1 LNCQAQTAK
10 LTYKVKRKTTYA
22 VDVIFSSENGKESLQ
37 PDEYF
42 SYTDIYFIL
51 KPSAGSSRSYFKEN
65 DIEKIL
71 TKVALAQNQ
80 DINQSSKP
88 RYLLNEKSKV
98 DRIIIAFPK
107 ANFIGYEKFS
117 FSIGGFFSDK
127 IQLKERF
134 SPSYKKY
141 SELFESAKSQL
152 ASEAYLLAFN
162 DFMTIAAD
170 GVKNKEISSYSFYET
185 VVNQHLSES
194 IDLFIKLSKEKM
206 EKVSATFEENKNYS
220 SLSQCGD
227 ATKGI
232 MLEAKTFAALNDF
245 DGETAK
251 GASQKLASFLTYVET
266 ESLKKVKVFESEK
279 MAFFEKKNYSDYKF
293 RVFVDLI
300 CRVLLYKDS
309 MSFVNNLEPI
319 NFARLSQFPEAKKEL
334 MNEWEADLQI
344 YFELINQ
351 NIQKN
356 GKVFSPVIM
365 DNLNDLLE
373 GQRQPYFEI
382 FSAFNTLKSNPEDS
396 RSYFHTALTKCSDER
411 MLDFIEYWLLSYRM
425 ADNNIDP
432 GFLSQINDGTKLI
445 HKKRYDQAD
454 NVFNQLMRMASG
466 FAPTWYYSGEIKYH
480 LGESYSAERF
490 FNKALEIYPHYIA
503 PRKFILRIFESDSSY
518 KQYLKNSNLA
528 LEKFDIWYFHFNK
541 AKALYY
547 LGKYEEAIT
556 EINTNCLTK
565 NSWDLNQYYLLGD
578 AYFKKNDFENSKKAY
593 GKILDINPFLTDT
606 KKFDKRMRKV
616 SEKMEK
622 Q

>member
-1 LNCQAQTAK
+1 LNCQAQTTK
-10 LTYKVKRKTTYA
+10 LTYKVKGKTTYA
-22 VDVIFSSENGKESLQ
+22 VDVIFASENGKESLQ

-51 KPSAGSSRSYFKEN
+51 KPSVGSSRSYFKEK
-65 DIEKIL
+65 DIENIL
-71 TKVALAQNQ
+71 TKVTLVQSQ

-88 RYLLNEKSKV
+88 RYLLNGKNKV
-98 DRIIIAFPK
+98 NRIIIAFPK
-107 ANFIGYEKFS
+107 TNFIGYKKFS
-117 FSIGGFFSDK
+117 FNAGVFFSDK
-127 IQLKERF
+127 VELKEQFR
-134 SPSYKKY
+134 PSHKKY
-141 SELFESAKSQL
+141 SELFENAKSQL
-152 ASEAYLLAFN
+152 SAEAYLLAFN
-162 DFMTIAAD
+162 NFMTIATD
-170 GVKNKEISSYSFYET
+170 GIKNKEISSFSFYET
-185 VVNQHLSES
+185 VVNQFLSES
-194 IDLFIKLSKEKM
+194 IDIFIKLSKEKM
-206 EKVSATFEENKNYS
+206 EKVSTAFEENKNYS
-220 SLSQCGD
+220 SLRQCKNT
-227 ATKGI
+227 AEGI
-232 MLEAKTFAALNDF
+232 MLEAKTFAAFNDF
-245 DGETAK
+245 DTDIAK
-251 GASQKLASFLTYVET
+251 NANKKLTDFLTYVKT
-266 ESLKKVKVFESEK
+266 ESLKKIKVFEAEK
-279 MAFFEKKNYSDYKF
+279 MVFFEKKNYSDYKF
-293 RVFVDLI
+293 KVFTDLI

-309 MSFVNNLEPI
+309 MSFVNKLEPI
-319 NFARLSQFPEAKKEL
+319 DVERINKFPEIKKEL
-334 MNEWEADLQI
+334 MNGWETDLQI

-356 GKVFSPVIM
+356 GKVFNPVIM
-365 DNLNDLLE
+365 DNLNELLTS
-373 GQRQPYFEI
+373 QRQPYFEI
-382 FSAFNTLKSNPEDS
+382 FAAFNALKSNPEES
-396 RSYFHTALTKCSDER
+396 RSYFHAALTKCSDEK
-411 MLDFIEYWLLSYRM
+411 MLDHIEYWLLSYRM

-445 HKKRYDQAD
+445 YKKRYNQAD
-454 NVFNQLMRMASG
+454 NVFNQLIRIASD
-466 FAPTWYYSGEIKYH
+466 FAPTWYYSGEIKYY

-503 PRKFILRIFESDSSY
+503 PRKFILRIFENDSSY
-518 KQYLKNSNLA
+518 KQYFENANLA

-547 LGKYEEAIT
+547 LGKYEETIA